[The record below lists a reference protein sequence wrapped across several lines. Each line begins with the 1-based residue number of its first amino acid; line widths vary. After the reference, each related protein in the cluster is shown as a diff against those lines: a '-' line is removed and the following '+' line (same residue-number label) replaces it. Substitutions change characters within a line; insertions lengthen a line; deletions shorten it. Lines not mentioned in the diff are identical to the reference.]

1 MKGIINKGIQ
11 QLVETKFGSEAWEKI
26 KSLAGCEDQFF
37 AINQDYPDDMTL
49 SLVKAASEVS
59 GLPAETIMIEY
70 GKFIIPNVLKDQH
83 PVFFKLAG
91 SSSREFLTNMNRVH
105 EHTIRSSTKAIP
117 PKFEYEELPDGKL
130 LMHYHSKRKLCAVLH
145 GMILGV
151 GILFNQELQVK
162 EIACVHKGEPH
173 CIMEVT
179 FP

>member
-26 KSLAGCEDQFF
+26 KSLAACEDQFF
-37 AINQDYPDDMTL
+37 AINQDYPDESTMA
-49 SLVKAASEVS
+49 LVKAASKVS

-70 GKFIIPNVLKDQH
+70 GKFLIPNVLKNQY

-91 SSSREFLTNMNRVH
+91 SSPREFLINMNRVH
-105 EHTIRSSTKAIP
+105 EHAIRSIAKAIP
-117 PKFEYEELPDGKL
+117 PKFEYEELSDGRL
-130 LMHYHSKRKLCAVLH
+130 LMHYHSKRGLCVVLH

-151 GILFNQELQVK
+151 GILFNQELQVR
-162 EIACVHKGEPH
+162 ETACVHKGEPH